1 MKKFVNLFD
10 IHIGWDRKVTGGKV
24 RTYPTHD
31 EEFIE
36 QIMNFIRDF
45 KPDIVLLGGDQLD
58 YNELSKYRAGEA
70 THRIEGGIFKAHDTL
85 AALVITPLMDEICG
99 EHTEFV
105 WLYGNHEVR
114 LDRFL
119 DKNPE
124 LVGALKHFPD
134 EYRLAEDWNW
144 TIVPQGGIYKLGKL
158 NIIHGDTISG
168 GTKDCAK
175 RAASKYMRN
184 LRLGHFHTYQAT
196 TLYDVVD
203 SRQSKTVV
211 AVPCV
216 AKRKPSYM
224 KDSPN
229 TWVQGFNYG
238 YVKPDGSFNDYVVIR
253 VNGKF
258 IAEGKEY

>member
-24 RTYPTHD
+24 KTYPTHD

-36 QIMNFIRDF
+36 QIMNFILDF
-45 KPDIVLLGGDQLD
+45 KPDIALLGGDQLD

-70 THRIEGGIFKAHDTL
+70 LHRIDGGIRKAHAFLWDE
-85 AALVITPLMDEICG
+85 VINPLNYLPSISER
-99 EHTEFV
+99 V
-105 WLYGNHEVR
+105 LLLGNHEAR

-124 LVGALKHFPD
+124 LVDVLLPFHE
-134 EYRLAEDWNW
+134 EYELESLGWK
-144 TIVPQGGIYKLGKL
+144 IIPQGGIYKLGKL